1 MTITIP
7 TTVMLAMVM
16 ACGNGTSQGVDVDA
30 PAAPSDGPA
39 ALSAGERAT
48 LAFVREE
55 EKLARDVYD
64 ALDGNGQPFVNV
76 QASEQRHMDQIL
88 VLLERYGLP
97 DPAATT
103 AIGAFVDPALQG
115 LYTQLVGQGQ
125 AGASAAYTVG
135 CTIEDL
141 DLRDLDRAIAES
153 THADL
158 DDTYALL
165 AMGSRNHL
173 RAFYGRLTAAGGSYA
188 PQYID
193 QATFDAI
200 VSSPHEKP
208 AGGHRCGGGACPHQ
222 GHPNAL
228 RP

>member
-1 MTITIP
+1 MTFTVP

-64 ALDGNGQPFVNV
+64 ALDGNGQPLVNIK
-76 QASEQRHMDQIL
+76 ASEQRHMDEL
-88 VLLERYGLP
+88 RVLLDRYGLP

-103 AIGAFVDPALQG
+103 AIGEFVDGDLRAL
-115 LYTQLVGQGQ
+115 YASLVAQGQ
-125 AGASAAYTVG
+125 VDAASSFTVG

-141 DLRDLDRAIAES
+141 DLRDLARATADA

-158 DDTYALL
+158 DASYELL
-165 AMGSRNHL
+165 MLGSRNHL
-173 RAFYGRLTAAGGSYA
+173 RAFYSRLLAVGGSYR

-200 VSSPHEKP
+200 VTTPTE
-208 AGGHRCGGGACPHQ
+208 
-222 GHPNAL
+222 HP
-228 RP
+228 